1 MSNSSVSARS
11 ASTVSAA
18 TGSSAVGA
26 GYPRPGRDLGGRPVL
41 TVRGPLSA
49 QIPWRVVILNVILV
63 AAIASLAFWG
73 MLQGDYKLAPEKV
86 IPALLGEGK
95 PIAVTFA
102 QQRAARIVAA
112 LLVGAALGLSGSIF
126 QVISGN
132 ALGSPD
138 IIGFTNGAATGAL
151 LQIIVF
157 NSGPVEVAL
166 GAVIGG
172 LATSILVWLMTRNTG
187 LHGFRLVLVGIGVG
201 STLAAFN
208 ALLVVRASLTQAQT
222 AASWLAGSLNDMTW
236 ERTYSLLG
244 LLLVVTPLLLMLVRP
259 LGAIRFGD
267 QVASGLGVSVNS
279 YRVAALF
286 IGVLLVSLATATT
299 GPIAFVALAAP
310 HIAKSLGRIGGVGFT
325 SSALMGALMV
335 LGSDLIGRFAIPG
348 RIIQVGVVTGAIG
361 GLYLIYLIYRE
372 RTRS

>member
-1 MSNSSVSARS
+1 MSNSSALSMATATTPANRSAR
-11 ASTVSAA
+11 
-18 TGSSAVGA
+18 
-26 GYPRPGRDLGGRPVL
+26 RRGRDLGGRPVL
-41 TVRGPLSA
+41 TVRGPVSA
-49 QIPWRVVILNVILV
+49 QVPWRVLILNVALV
-63 AAIASLAFWG
+63 VLIAALAFWG
-73 MLQGDYKLAPEKV
+73 MLQGDYNIASDKV

-95 PIAVTFA
+95 QITVAFA

-112 LLVGAALGLSGSIF
+112 LLVGAALGLSGAIF

-166 GAVIGG
+166 GAVVGG
-172 LATSILVWLMTRNTG
+172 LATSVLVWLLTRRTG

-208 ALLVVRASLTQAQT
+208 SLLVVRASLTQAQT
-222 AASWLAGSLNDMTW
+222 AASWLAGSLNDITW
-236 ERTYSLLG
+236 ERTYALLG
-244 LLLVVTPLLLMLVRP
+244 LLFVVTPLLLMLVRP

-267 QVASGLGVSVNS
+267 QVASGLGVSVNA

-310 HIAKSLGRIGGVGFT
+310 HIAKTLARSGGVGFT
-325 SSALMGALMV
+325 SAALMGALMV
-335 LGSDLIGRFAIPG
+335 LGSDLIGRFAVPG

-361 GLYLIYLIYRE
+361 GLYLIYLIYLE
-372 RTRS
+372 RKKS

>member
-1 MSNSSVSARS
+1 MSNSSALSMATATTPANRSAR
-11 ASTVSAA
+11 
-18 TGSSAVGA
+18 
-26 GYPRPGRDLGGRPVL
+26 RRGRDLGGRPVL
-41 TVRGPLSA
+41 TVRGPVSA
-49 QIPWRVVILNVILV
+49 QVPWRVLILNVALV
-63 AAIASLAFWG
+63 VLIAALAFWG
-73 MLQGDYKLAPEKV
+73 MLQGDYKIAPEKM

-95 PIAVTFA
+95 QITVAFA

-112 LLVGAALGLSGSIF
+112 LLVGAALGLSGAIF

-166 GAVIGG
+166 GAVVGG
-172 LATSILVWLMTRNTG
+172 LATSVLVWLLTRRTG

-222 AASWLAGSLNDMTW
+222 AASWLAGSLNDITW
-236 ERTYSLLG
+236 ERTYALLG

-267 QVASGLGVSVNS
+267 QVASGLGVSVNA

-310 HIAKSLGRIGGVGFT
+310 HIAKTLARSGGVGFT
-325 SSALMGALMV
+325 SAALMGALMV
-335 LGSDLIGRFAIPG
+335 LGSDLIGRFAVPG

-361 GLYLIYLIYRE
+361 GLYLIYLIYLE
-372 RTRS
+372 RKKS

>member
-1 MSNSSVSARS
+1 MSNSSAVSTAPATSFANRSARRS
-11 ASTVSAA
+11 
-18 TGSSAVGA
+18 
-26 GYPRPGRDLGGRPVL
+26 GRDLGGRPVL

-49 QIPWRVVILNVILV
+49 QVPWRVLILNVALV
-63 AAIASLAFWG
+63 VLIAALAFWG
-73 MLQGDYKLAPEKV
+73 MLQGDYKIAPEKL

-95 PIAVTFA
+95 QITVTFA

-112 LLVGAALGLSGSIF
+112 LLVGAALGLSGAIF

-208 ALLVVRASLTQAQT
+208 ALLVVHASLTQAQT

>member
-1 MSNSSVSARS
+1 MSNSSALSMATASPANRSAR
-11 ASTVSAA
+11 
-18 TGSSAVGA
+18 
-26 GYPRPGRDLGGRPVL
+26 RRGRDLGGRPVL
-41 TVRGPLSA
+41 TVRGPVSA
-49 QIPWRVVILNVILV
+49 QVPWRVLILNVALV
-63 AAIASLAFWG
+63 VLIAALAFWG
-73 MLQGDYKLAPEKV
+73 MLQGDYNIASDKV

-95 PIAVTFA
+95 QITVAFA

-112 LLVGAALGLSGSIF
+112 LLVGAALGLSGAIF

-166 GAVIGG
+166 GAVVGG
-172 LATSILVWLMTRNTG
+172 LATSVLVWLLTRRTG

-222 AASWLAGSLNDMTW
+222 AASWLAGSLNDITW
-236 ERTYSLLG
+236 ERTYALLG

-267 QVASGLGVSVNS
+267 QVASGLGVSVNA

-310 HIAKSLGRIGGVGFT
+310 HIAKTLARSGGVGFT
-325 SSALMGALMV
+325 SAALMGALMV
-335 LGSDLIGRFAIPG
+335 LGSDLIGRFAVPG

-361 GLYLIYLIYRE
+361 GLYLIYLIYLE
-372 RTRS
+372 RKKS

>member
-1 MSNSSVSARS
+1 MSVVSRSVA
-11 ASTVSAA
+11 
-18 TGSSAVGA
+18 GSAVA
-26 GYPRPGRDLGGRPVL
+26 GSVRIPGRYRTPIPRTLLVVAVL
-41 TVRGPLSA
+41 
-49 QIPWRVVILNVILV
+49 VVV
-63 AAIASLAFWG
+63 AVASLVFG
-73 MLQGDYKLAPEKV
+73 SYQMSPDQVFRLIFQ
-86 IPALLGEGK
+86 GEGTEIERQLVLNQRL
-95 PIAVTFA
+95 PRMLAAV
-102 QQRAARIVAA
+102 V
-112 LLVGAALGLSGSIF
+112 VGAALGLSGAIF
-126 QVISGN
+126 QSVSRN

-172 LATSILVWLMTRNTG
+172 LATSVLVWLLTRRTG

-222 AASWLAGSLNDMTW
+222 AASWLAGSLNDITW
-236 ERTYSLLG
+236 ERTYALMG

-267 QVASGLGVSVNS
+267 QVASGLGVSVNA

-310 HIAKSLGRIGGVGFT
+310 HIAKTLSRSGGVGFT
-325 SSALMGALMV
+325 SAALMGALMV
-335 LGSDLIGRFAIPG
+335 LGSDLIGRFAVPG

-361 GLYLIYLIYRE
+361 GLYLIYLIYLE
-372 RTRS
+372 RKKS

>member
-1 MSNSSVSARS
+1 MSNSSALSMATATTPANRSAR
-11 ASTVSAA
+11 
-18 TGSSAVGA
+18 
-26 GYPRPGRDLGGRPVL
+26 RRGRDLGGRPVL
-41 TVRGPLSA
+41 TVRGPVSA
-49 QIPWRVVILNVILV
+49 QVPWRVLILNVALV
-63 AAIASLAFWG
+63 VLIAALAFWG
-73 MLQGDYKLAPEKV
+73 MLQGDYKIAPEKM

-95 PIAVTFA
+95 QITVAFA

-112 LLVGAALGLSGSIF
+112 LLVGAALGLSGAIF

-166 GAVIGG
+166 GAVVGG
-172 LATSILVWLMTRNTG
+172 LATSVLVWLLTRRTG

-208 ALLVVRASLTQAQT
+208 SLLVVRASLTQAQT
-222 AASWLAGSLNDMTW
+222 AASWLAGSLNDITW
-236 ERTYSLLG
+236 ERTYALLG

-267 QVASGLGVSVNS
+267 QVASGLGVSVNA

-310 HIAKSLGRIGGVGFT
+310 HIAKTLARSGGVGFT
-325 SSALMGALMV
+325 SAALMGALMV
-335 LGSDLIGRFAIPG
+335 LGSDLIGRFAVPG

-361 GLYLIYLIYRE
+361 GLYLIYLIYLE
-372 RTRS
+372 RKKS

>member
-1 MSNSSVSARS
+1 MSNSSAL
-11 ASTVSAA
+11 STA
-18 TGSSAVGA
+18 TATSSANRA
-26 GYPRPGRDLGGRPVL
+26 ARRRGRDLGGRPVL

-49 QIPWRVVILNVILV
+49 QVPWRVLILNVALV
-63 AAIASLAFWG
+63 VLLAALAFWG

-86 IPALLGEGK
+86 IPALMGEGK
-95 PIAVTFA
+95 QIAVTFA

-112 LLVGAALGLSGSIF
+112 LLVGAALGLSGAIF

-166 GAVIGG
+166 GAVVGG
-172 LATSILVWLMTRNTG
+172 LATSVLVWLLTRRTG

-222 AASWLAGSLNDMTW
+222 AASWLAGSLNDITW
-236 ERTYSLLG
+236 ERTYALLG

-267 QVASGLGVSVNS
+267 QVASGLGVSVNA

-310 HIAKSLGRIGGVGFT
+310 HISKTLSRSGGVGFT
-325 SSALMGALMV
+325 SAALMGALMV
-335 LGSDLIGRFAIPG
+335 LGSDLIGRFAVPG

-361 GLYLIYLIYRE
+361 GLYLIYLIYLE
-372 RTRS
+372 RKKS

>member
-1 MSNSSVSARS
+1 MSNSSAL
-11 ASTVSAA
+11 STA
-18 TGSSAVGA
+18 TATSSANRA
-26 GYPRPGRDLGGRPVL
+26 ARRRGRDLGGRPVL

-49 QIPWRVVILNVILV
+49 QVPWRVLILNVALV
-63 AAIASLAFWG
+63 VLLAALAFWG

-86 IPALLGEGK
+86 IPALMGEGK
-95 PIAVTFA
+95 QIAVTFA

-112 LLVGAALGLSGSIF
+112 LLVGAALGLSGAIF

-166 GAVIGG
+166 GAVVGG
-172 LATSILVWLMTRNTG
+172 LATSVLVWLLTRRTG

-222 AASWLAGSLNDMTW
+222 AASWLAGSLNDITW
-236 ERTYSLLG
+236 ERTYALLG

-267 QVASGLGVSVNS
+267 QVASGLGVSVNA

-310 HIAKSLGRIGGVGFT
+310 HIAKTLARSGGVGFT
-325 SSALMGALMV
+325 SAALMGALMV
-335 LGSDLIGRFAIPG
+335 LGSDLIGRFAVPG

-361 GLYLIYLIYRE
+361 GLYLIYLIYLE
-372 RTRS
+372 RKKS

>member
-1 MSNSSVSARS
+1 MSNSSALSIATATTPANRSAR
-11 ASTVSAA
+11 
-18 TGSSAVGA
+18 
-26 GYPRPGRDLGGRPVL
+26 RRGRDLGGRPVL
-41 TVRGPLSA
+41 TVRGPVSA
-49 QIPWRVVILNVILV
+49 QVPWRVLILNVALV
-63 AAIASLAFWG
+63 VLIAALAFWG
-73 MLQGDYKLAPEKV
+73 MLQGDYNIAPDKV

-95 PIAVTFA
+95 QITVAFA

-112 LLVGAALGLSGSIF
+112 LLVGAALGLSGAIF

-166 GAVIGG
+166 GAVVGG
-172 LATSILVWLMTRNTG
+172 LATSVLVWLLTRRTG

-208 ALLVVRASLTQAQT
+208 SLLVVRASLTQAQT
-222 AASWLAGSLNDMTW
+222 AASWLAGSLNDITW
-236 ERTYSLLG
+236 ERTYALLG
-244 LLLVVTPLLLMLVRP
+244 LLFVVTPLLLMLVRP

-267 QVASGLGVSVNS
+267 QVASGLGVSVNA

-310 HIAKSLGRIGGVGFT
+310 HIAKTLARSGGVGFT
-325 SSALMGALMV
+325 SAALMGALMV
-335 LGSDLIGRFAIPG
+335 LGSDLIGRFAVPG

-361 GLYLIYLIYRE
+361 GLYLIYLIYLE
-372 RTRS
+372 RKKS

>member
-1 MSNSSVSARS
+1 MSNSSALSMATATTSANRSAR
-11 ASTVSAA
+11 
-18 TGSSAVGA
+18 
-26 GYPRPGRDLGGRPVL
+26 RRGRDLGGRPVL
-41 TVRGPLSA
+41 TVRGPVSA
-49 QIPWRVVILNVILV
+49 QVPWRVLILNVALV
-63 AAIASLAFWG
+63 VLIAALAFWG
-73 MLQGDYKLAPEKV
+73 MLQGDYKIAPEKM

-95 PIAVTFA
+95 QITVAFA

-112 LLVGAALGLSGSIF
+112 LLVGAALGLSGAIF

-166 GAVIGG
+166 GAVVGG
-172 LATSILVWLMTRNTG
+172 LATSVLVWLLTRRTG

-208 ALLVVRASLTQAQT
+208 SLLVVRASLTQAQT
-222 AASWLAGSLNDMTW
+222 AASWLAGSLNDITW
-236 ERTYSLLG
+236 ERTYALLG

-259 LGAIRFGD
+259 LGAIRFSD
-267 QVASGLGVSVNS
+267 QVASGLGVSVNA

-310 HIAKSLGRIGGVGFT
+310 HIAKTLARSGGVGFT
-325 SSALMGALMV
+325 SAALMGALMV
-335 LGSDLIGRFAIPG
+335 LGSDLIGRFAVPG

-361 GLYLIYLIYRE
+361 GLYLIYLIYLE
-372 RTRS
+372 RKKS

>member
-1 MSNSSVSARS
+1 MSNSSALSMATATTPANRSAR
-11 ASTVSAA
+11 
-18 TGSSAVGA
+18 
-26 GYPRPGRDLGGRPVL
+26 RRGRDLGGRPVL
-41 TVRGPLSA
+41 TVRGPVSA
-49 QIPWRVVILNVILV
+49 QVPWRVLILNVALV
-63 AAIASLAFWG
+63 VLIAALAFWG
-73 MLQGDYKLAPEKV
+73 MLQGDYNIASDKV

-95 PIAVTFA
+95 QITVAFA
-102 QQRAARIVAA
+102 QQRAARIMAA
-112 LLVGAALGLSGSIF
+112 LLVGAALGLSGAIF

-166 GAVIGG
+166 GAVVGG
-172 LATSILVWLMTRNTG
+172 LATSVLVWLLTRRTG

-208 ALLVVRASLTQAQT
+208 SLLVVRASLTQAQT
-222 AASWLAGSLNDMTW
+222 AASWLAGSLNDITW
-236 ERTYSLLG
+236 ERTYALLG

-267 QVASGLGVSVNS
+267 QVASGLGVSVNA

-310 HIAKSLGRIGGVGFT
+310 HIAKTLARSGGVGFT
-325 SSALMGALMV
+325 SAALMGALMV
-335 LGSDLIGRFAIPG
+335 LGSDLIGRFAVPG

-361 GLYLIYLIYRE
+361 GLYLIYLIYLE
-372 RTRS
+372 RKKS

>member
-1 MSNSSVSARS
+1 MSNSSAVSTATASVNRS
-11 ASTVSAA
+11 E
-18 TGSSAVGA
+18 
-26 GYPRPGRDLGGRPVL
+26 RRRGRDLGGRPVL
-41 TVRGPLSA
+41 TVRGPVSA
-49 QIPWRVVILNVILV
+49 QVPWRVLILNVALV
-63 AAIASLAFWG
+63 VLIAALAFWG

-86 IPALLGEGK
+86 IPALMGEGK
-95 PIAVTFA
+95 QIAVAFA

-112 LLVGAALGLSGSIF
+112 LLVGAALGLSGAIF

-166 GAVIGG
+166 GAVVGG
-172 LATSILVWLMTRNTG
+172 LATSVLVWLLTRRTG

-222 AASWLAGSLNDMTW
+222 AASWLAGSLNDITW
-236 ERTYSLLG
+236 ERTYALLG

-267 QVASGLGVSVNS
+267 QVASGLGVSVNA

-310 HIAKSLGRIGGVGFT
+310 HIAKTLSRSRGVGFT
-325 SSALMGALMV
+325 SAALMGALMV
-335 LGSDLIGRFAIPG
+335 LGSDLIGRFAVPG

-361 GLYLIYLIYRE
+361 GLYLIYLIYLE
-372 RTRS
+372 RKKS

>member
-1 MSNSSVSARS
+1 MSNSSALSMATATTSANRSAR
-11 ASTVSAA
+11 
-18 TGSSAVGA
+18 
-26 GYPRPGRDLGGRPVL
+26 RRGRDLGGRPVL
-41 TVRGPLSA
+41 TVRGLVSA
-49 QIPWRVVILNVILV
+49 QVPWRVLILNVALV
-63 AAIASLAFWG
+63 VLIAALAFWG
-73 MLQGDYKLAPEKV
+73 MLQGDYKIAPEKM

-95 PIAVTFA
+95 QITVAFA

-112 LLVGAALGLSGSIF
+112 LLVGAALGLSGAIF

-166 GAVIGG
+166 GAVVGG
-172 LATSILVWLMTRNTG
+172 LATSVLVWLLTRRTG

-208 ALLVVRASLTQAQT
+208 SLLVVRASLTQAQT
-222 AASWLAGSLNDMTW
+222 AASWLAGSLNDITW
-236 ERTYSLLG
+236 ERTYALLG

-267 QVASGLGVSVNS
+267 QVASGLGVSVNA

-286 IGVLLVSLATATT
+286 IGVLLVSMATATT

-310 HIAKSLGRIGGVGFT
+310 HIAKTLARSGGVGFT
-325 SSALMGALMV
+325 SAALMGALMV
-335 LGSDLIGRFAIPG
+335 LGSDLIGRFAVPG

-361 GLYLIYLIYRE
+361 GLYLIYLIYLE
-372 RTRS
+372 RKKS

>member
-1 MSNSSVSARS
+1 MSNSSALSMATATAPANRSAR
-11 ASTVSAA
+11 
-18 TGSSAVGA
+18 
-26 GYPRPGRDLGGRPVL
+26 RRGRDLGGRPVL
-41 TVRGPLSA
+41 TVRGPVSA
-49 QIPWRVVILNVILV
+49 QVPWRVLILNVALV
-63 AAIASLAFWG
+63 VLIAALAFWG

-95 PIAVTFA
+95 QIAVTFA

-112 LLVGAALGLSGSIF
+112 LLVGAALGLSGAIF

-166 GAVIGG
+166 GAVVGG
-172 LATSILVWLMTRNTG
+172 LATSVLVWLLTRRTG

-222 AASWLAGSLNDMTW
+222 AASWLAGSLNDITW
-236 ERTYSLLG
+236 ERTYALLG

-267 QVASGLGVSVNS
+267 QVASGLGVSVNA

-310 HIAKSLGRIGGVGFT
+310 HIAKTLARSGGVGFT
-325 SSALMGALMV
+325 SAALMGALMV
-335 LGSDLIGRFAIPG
+335 LGSDLIGRFAVPG

-361 GLYLIYLIYRE
+361 GLYLIYLIYLE
-372 RTRS
+372 RKKS

>member
-1 MSNSSVSARS
+1 MSNSSALSMATATTSANRSAR
-11 ASTVSAA
+11 
-18 TGSSAVGA
+18 
-26 GYPRPGRDLGGRPVL
+26 RRGRDLGGRPVL
-41 TVRGPLSA
+41 TVRGPVSA
-49 QIPWRVVILNVILV
+49 QVPWRVLILNVALV
-63 AAIASLAFWG
+63 ALIAALAFWG
-73 MLQGDYKLAPEKV
+73 MLQGDYKIAPEKL

-95 PIAVTFA
+95 QITVTFA

-112 LLVGAALGLSGSIF
+112 LLVGAALALSGAIF

-166 GAVIGG
+166 GAVVGG
-172 LATSILVWLMTRNTG
+172 LATSVLVWLLTRRTG

-222 AASWLAGSLNDMTW
+222 AASWLAGSLNDITW
-236 ERTYSLLG
+236 ERTYALMG

-267 QVASGLGVSVNS
+267 QVASGLGVSVNA

-310 HIAKSLGRIGGVGFT
+310 HIAKTLARSGGVGFT
-325 SSALMGALMV
+325 SAALMGALMV
-335 LGSDLIGRFAIPG
+335 LGSDLIGRFAVPG

-361 GLYLIYLIYRE
+361 GLYLIYLIYLE
-372 RTRS
+372 RKKS

>member
-1 MSNSSVSARS
+1 MSNSSALSMATATTPANRSAR
-11 ASTVSAA
+11 
-18 TGSSAVGA
+18 
-26 GYPRPGRDLGGRPVL
+26 RRGRDLGGRPVL
-41 TVRGPLSA
+41 TVRGPVSA
-49 QIPWRVVILNVILV
+49 QVPWRVLILNVALV
-63 AAIASLAFWG
+63 VLIAALAFWG
-73 MLQGDYKLAPEKV
+73 MLQGDYKIAPDKV

-95 PIAVTFA
+95 QITVAFA

-112 LLVGAALGLSGSIF
+112 LLVGAALGLSGAIF

-166 GAVIGG
+166 GAVVGG
-172 LATSILVWLMTRNTG
+172 LATSVLVWLLTRRTG

-208 ALLVVRASLTQAQT
+208 SLLVVRASLTQAQT
-222 AASWLAGSLNDMTW
+222 AASWLAGSLNDITW
-236 ERTYSLLG
+236 ERTYALLG

-267 QVASGLGVSVNS
+267 QVASGLGVSVNA

-310 HIAKSLGRIGGVGFT
+310 HIAKTLARSGGVGFT
-325 SSALMGALMV
+325 SAALMGALMV
-335 LGSDLIGRFAIPG
+335 LGSDLIGRFAVPG

-361 GLYLIYLIYRE
+361 GLYLIYLIYLE
-372 RTRS
+372 RKKS

>member
-1 MSNSSVSARS
+1 MSNSSALSMATAATPANRSAR
-11 ASTVSAA
+11 
-18 TGSSAVGA
+18 
-26 GYPRPGRDLGGRPVL
+26 RRGRDLGGRPVL
-41 TVRGPLSA
+41 TVRGPVSA
-49 QIPWRVVILNVILV
+49 QVPWRVLILNVALV
-63 AAIASLAFWG
+63 VLIAALAFWG
-73 MLQGDYKLAPEKV
+73 MLQGDYNIAPDKV

-95 PIAVTFA
+95 QITVAFA

-112 LLVGAALGLSGSIF
+112 LLVGAALGLSGAIF

-166 GAVIGG
+166 GAVVGG
-172 LATSILVWLMTRNTG
+172 LATSVLVWLLTRRTG

-208 ALLVVRASLTQAQT
+208 SLLVVRASLTQAQT
-222 AASWLAGSLNDMTW
+222 AASWLAGSLNDITW
-236 ERTYSLLG
+236 ERTYALLG

-267 QVASGLGVSVNS
+267 QVASGLGVSVNA

-310 HIAKSLGRIGGVGFT
+310 HIAKTLARSGGVGFT
-325 SSALMGALMV
+325 SAALMGALMV
-335 LGSDLIGRFAIPG
+335 LGSDLIGRFAVPG

-361 GLYLIYLIYRE
+361 GLYLIYLIYLE
-372 RTRS
+372 RKKS

>member
-1 MSNSSVSARS
+1 MSNSSALSMATATTPANRSAR
-11 ASTVSAA
+11 
-18 TGSSAVGA
+18 
-26 GYPRPGRDLGGRPVL
+26 RRGRDLGGRPVL
-41 TVRGPLSA
+41 TVRGPVSA
-49 QIPWRVVILNVILV
+49 QVPWRVLILNVALV
-63 AAIASLAFWG
+63 VLIAALAFWG
-73 MLQGDYKLAPEKV
+73 MLQGDYKIAPEKL

-95 PIAVTFA
+95 QITVAFA

-112 LLVGAALGLSGSIF
+112 LLVGAALGLSGAIF

-166 GAVIGG
+166 GAVVGG
-172 LATSILVWLMTRNTG
+172 LATSVLVWLLTRRTG

-208 ALLVVRASLTQAQT
+208 SLLVVRASLTQAQT
-222 AASWLAGSLNDMTW
+222 AASWLAGSLNDITW
-236 ERTYSLLG
+236 ERTYALLG

-267 QVASGLGVSVNS
+267 QVASGLGVSVNA

-310 HIAKSLGRIGGVGFT
+310 HIAKTLARSGGVGFT
-325 SSALMGALMV
+325 SAALMGALMV
-335 LGSDLIGRFAIPG
+335 LGSDLIGRFAVPG

-361 GLYLIYLIYRE
+361 GLYLIYLIYLE
-372 RTRS
+372 RKKS

>member
-1 MSNSSVSARS
+1 MSNSSALSMATATTPANRSAR
-11 ASTVSAA
+11 
-18 TGSSAVGA
+18 
-26 GYPRPGRDLGGRPVL
+26 RRGRDLGGRPVL
-41 TVRGPLSA
+41 TVRGPVSA
-49 QIPWRVVILNVILV
+49 QVPWRVLILNVALV
-63 AAIASLAFWG
+63 VLIAALAFWG
-73 MLQGDYKLAPEKV
+73 MLQGDYNIAPDKV
-86 IPALLGEGK
+86 IPALLGQGK
-95 PIAVTFA
+95 QITVAFA

-112 LLVGAALGLSGSIF
+112 LLVGAALGLSGAIF

-166 GAVIGG
+166 GAVVGG
-172 LATSILVWLMTRNTG
+172 LATSVLVWLLTRRTG

-208 ALLVVRASLTQAQT
+208 SLLVVRASLTQAQT
-222 AASWLAGSLNDMTW
+222 AASWLAGSLNDITW
-236 ERTYSLLG
+236 ERTYALLG

-267 QVASGLGVSVNS
+267 QVASGLGVSVNA

-310 HIAKSLGRIGGVGFT
+310 HIAKTLARSGGVGFT
-325 SSALMGALMV
+325 SAALMGALMV
-335 LGSDLIGRFAIPG
+335 LGSDLIGRFAVPG

-361 GLYLIYLIYRE
+361 GLYLIYLIYLE
-372 RTRS
+372 RKKS

>member
-1 MSNSSVSARS
+1 MSNSSALSMATATTPANRSAR
-11 ASTVSAA
+11 
-18 TGSSAVGA
+18 
-26 GYPRPGRDLGGRPVL
+26 RRGRDLGGRPVL
-41 TVRGPLSA
+41 TVRGPVSA
-49 QIPWRVVILNVILV
+49 QVPWRVLILNVALV
-63 AAIASLAFWG
+63 VLIAALAFWG
-73 MLQGDYKLAPEKV
+73 MLQGDYKIAPEKM

-95 PIAVTFA
+95 QITVAFA

-112 LLVGAALGLSGSIF
+112 LLVGAALGLSGAIF

-132 ALGSPD
+132 ALGTPD

-166 GAVIGG
+166 GAVVGG
-172 LATSILVWLMTRNTG
+172 LATSVLVWLLTRRTG

-208 ALLVVRASLTQAQT
+208 SLLVVRASLTQAQT
-222 AASWLAGSLNDMTW
+222 AASWLAGSLNDITW
-236 ERTYSLLG
+236 ERTYALLG

-267 QVASGLGVSVNS
+267 QVASGLGVSVNA

-310 HIAKSLGRIGGVGFT
+310 HIAKTLARSGGVGFT
-325 SSALMGALMV
+325 SAALMGALMV
-335 LGSDLIGRFAIPG
+335 LGSDLIGRFAVPG

-361 GLYLIYLIYRE
+361 GLYLIYLIYLE
-372 RTRS
+372 RKKS

>member
-1 MSNSSVSARS
+1 MSNSSALSMATATTSANRSAR
-11 ASTVSAA
+11 
-18 TGSSAVGA
+18 
-26 GYPRPGRDLGGRPVL
+26 RRGRDLGGRPVL
-41 TVRGPLSA
+41 TVRGPVSA
-49 QIPWRVVILNVILV
+49 QVPWRVLILNVALV
-63 AAIASLAFWG
+63 VLIAALAFWG
-73 MLQGDYKLAPEKV
+73 MLQGDYNIASDKV

-95 PIAVTFA
+95 QITVAFA

-112 LLVGAALGLSGSIF
+112 LLVGAALGLSGAIF

-166 GAVIGG
+166 GAVVGG
-172 LATSILVWLMTRNTG
+172 LATSVLVWLLTRRTG

-222 AASWLAGSLNDMTW
+222 AASWLAGSLNDITW
-236 ERTYSLLG
+236 ERTYALLG

-267 QVASGLGVSVNS
+267 QVASGLGVSVNA

-310 HIAKSLGRIGGVGFT
+310 HIAKNLSRSGGVGFT
-325 SSALMGALMV
+325 SAALMGALMV
-335 LGSDLIGRFAIPG
+335 LGSDLIGRFAVPG

-361 GLYLIYLIYRE
+361 GLYLIYLIYLE
-372 RTRS
+372 RKKS

>member
-1 MSNSSVSARS
+1 MSNSSALSMATATTSANRSAR
-11 ASTVSAA
+11 
-18 TGSSAVGA
+18 
-26 GYPRPGRDLGGRPVL
+26 RRGRDLGGRPVL
-41 TVRGPLSA
+41 TVRGPVSA
-49 QIPWRVVILNVILV
+49 QVPWRVLILNVALV
-63 AAIASLAFWG
+63 VLIAALAFWG
-73 MLQGDYKLAPEKV
+73 MLQGDYKIAPEKM

-95 PIAVTFA
+95 QITVAFA

-112 LLVGAALGLSGSIF
+112 LLVGAALGLSGAIF

-166 GAVIGG
+166 GAVVGG
-172 LATSILVWLMTRNTG
+172 LATSVLVWLLTRRTG

-208 ALLVVRASLTQAQT
+208 SLLVVRASLTQAQT
-222 AASWLAGSLNDMTW
+222 AASWLAGSLNDITW
-236 ERTYSLLG
+236 ERTYALLG

-267 QVASGLGVSVNS
+267 QVASGLGVSVNA

-310 HIAKSLGRIGGVGFT
+310 HIAKTLARSGGVGFT
-325 SSALMGALMV
+325 SAALMGALMV
-335 LGSDLIGRFAIPG
+335 LGSDLIGRFAVSG

-361 GLYLIYLIYRE
+361 GLYLIYLIYLE
-372 RTRS
+372 RKKS

>member
-1 MSNSSVSARS
+1 MSNSSALSMATATAPANRSAR
-11 ASTVSAA
+11 
-18 TGSSAVGA
+18 
-26 GYPRPGRDLGGRPVL
+26 RRGRDLGGRPVL
-41 TVRGPLSA
+41 TVRGPVSA
-49 QIPWRVVILNVILV
+49 QVPWRVLILNVALV
-63 AAIASLAFWG
+63 VLIAALAFWG
-73 MLQGDYKLAPEKV
+73 MLQGDYKIAPEKM

-95 PIAVTFA
+95 QITVAFA

-112 LLVGAALGLSGSIF
+112 LLVGAALGLSGAIF

-166 GAVIGG
+166 GAVVGG
-172 LATSILVWLMTRNTG
+172 LATSVLVWLLTRRTG

-222 AASWLAGSLNDMTW
+222 AASWLAGSLNDITW
-236 ERTYSLLG
+236 ERTYALLG

-267 QVASGLGVSVNS
+267 QVASGLGVSVNA

-310 HIAKSLGRIGGVGFT
+310 HIAKTLARSGGVGFT
-325 SSALMGALMV
+325 SAALMGALMV
-335 LGSDLIGRFAIPG
+335 LGSDLIGRFAVPG

-361 GLYLIYLIYRE
+361 GLYLIYLIYLE
-372 RTRS
+372 RKKS

>member
-1 MSNSSVSARS
+1 MSNSSALSMATASPANRSAR
-11 ASTVSAA
+11 
-18 TGSSAVGA
+18 
-26 GYPRPGRDLGGRPVL
+26 RRGRDLGGRPVL
-41 TVRGPLSA
+41 TVRGPVSA
-49 QIPWRVVILNVILV
+49 QVPWRVLILNVALV
-63 AAIASLAFWG
+63 VLIAALAFWG
-73 MLQGDYKLAPEKV
+73 MLQGDYKIAPEKM

-95 PIAVTFA
+95 QITVAFA

-112 LLVGAALGLSGSIF
+112 LLVGAALGLSGAIF

-166 GAVIGG
+166 GAVVGG
-172 LATSILVWLMTRNTG
+172 LATSVLVWLLTRRTG

-222 AASWLAGSLNDMTW
+222 AASWLAGSLNDITW
-236 ERTYSLLG
+236 ERTYALLG
-244 LLLVVTPLLLMLVRP
+244 LLFVVTPLLLMLVRP

-267 QVASGLGVSVNS
+267 QVASGLGVSVNA

-310 HIAKSLGRIGGVGFT
+310 HIAKTLARSGGVGFT
-325 SSALMGALMV
+325 SAALMGALMV
-335 LGSDLIGRFAIPG
+335 LGSDLIGRFAVPG

-361 GLYLIYLIYRE
+361 GLYLIYLIYLE
-372 RTRS
+372 RKKS

>member
-1 MSNSSVSARS
+1 MSNSSALSMATATTSANRSAR
-11 ASTVSAA
+11 
-18 TGSSAVGA
+18 
-26 GYPRPGRDLGGRPVL
+26 RRGRDLGGRPVL
-41 TVRGPLSA
+41 TVRGPVSA
-49 QIPWRVVILNVILV
+49 QVPWRVLILNVALV
-63 AAIASLAFWG
+63 VLIAALAFWG
-73 MLQGDYKLAPEKV
+73 MLQGDYNIASDKV

-95 PIAVTFA
+95 QITVAFA

-112 LLVGAALGLSGSIF
+112 LLVGAALGLSGAIF

-166 GAVIGG
+166 GAVVGG
-172 LATSILVWLMTRNTG
+172 LATSVLVWLLTRRTG

-208 ALLVVRASLTQAQT
+208 SLLVVRASLTQAQT
-222 AASWLAGSLNDMTW
+222 AASWLAGSLNDITW
-236 ERTYSLLG
+236 ERTYALLG

-267 QVASGLGVSVNS
+267 QVASGLGVSVNA

-310 HIAKSLGRIGGVGFT
+310 HIAKTLARSGGVGFT
-325 SSALMGALMV
+325 SAALMGALMV

-361 GLYLIYLIYRE
+361 GLYLIYLIYLE
-372 RTRS
+372 RKKS

>member
-1 MSNSSVSARS
+1 MSNSSALSMATATASANRSAR
-11 ASTVSAA
+11 
-18 TGSSAVGA
+18 
-26 GYPRPGRDLGGRPVL
+26 RRGRDLGGRPVL
-41 TVRGPLSA
+41 TVRGPVSA
-49 QIPWRVVILNVILV
+49 QVPWRVLILNVALV
-63 AAIASLAFWG
+63 VLIAALAFWG
-73 MLQGDYKLAPEKV
+73 MLQGDYKIAPEKM

-95 PIAVTFA
+95 QITVAFA

-112 LLVGAALGLSGSIF
+112 LLVGAALGLSGAIF

-166 GAVIGG
+166 GAVVGG
-172 LATSILVWLMTRNTG
+172 LATSVLVWLLTRRTG

-208 ALLVVRASLTQAQT
+208 SLLVVRASLTQAQT
-222 AASWLAGSLNDMTW
+222 AASWLAGSLNDITW
-236 ERTYSLLG
+236 ERTYALLG

-267 QVASGLGVSVNS
+267 QVASGLGVSVNA

-310 HIAKSLGRIGGVGFT
+310 HIAKTLARSGGVGFT
-325 SSALMGALMV
+325 SAALMGALMV
-335 LGSDLIGRFAIPG
+335 LGSDLIGRFAVPG

-361 GLYLIYLIYRE
+361 GLYLIYLIYLE
-372 RTRS
+372 RKKS

>member
-1 MSNSSVSARS
+1 MSNSSALSMATATTSANRSAR
-11 ASTVSAA
+11 
-18 TGSSAVGA
+18 
-26 GYPRPGRDLGGRPVL
+26 RRGRDLGGRPVL
-41 TVRGPLSA
+41 TVRGPVSA
-49 QIPWRVVILNVILV
+49 QVPWRVLILNVALV
-63 AAIASLAFWG
+63 VLIAALAFWG
-73 MLQGDYKLAPEKV
+73 MLQGDYNIASDKV

-95 PIAVTFA
+95 QITVAFA

-112 LLVGAALGLSGSIF
+112 LLVGAALGLSGAIF

-166 GAVIGG
+166 GAVVGG
-172 LATSILVWLMTRNTG
+172 LATSVLVWLLTRRTG

-208 ALLVVRASLTQAQT
+208 SLLVVRASLTQAQT
-222 AASWLAGSLNDMTW
+222 AASWLAGSLNDITW
-236 ERTYSLLG
+236 ERTYALLG

-267 QVASGLGVSVNS
+267 QVASGLGVSVNA

-310 HIAKSLGRIGGVGFT
+310 HIAKTLARSGGVGFT
-325 SSALMGALMV
+325 SAALMGALMV
-335 LGSDLIGRFAIPG
+335 LGSDLIGRFAVPG
-348 RIIQVGVVTGAIG
+348 RIIQVGAVTGAIG
-361 GLYLIYLIYRE
+361 GLYLIYLIYLE
-372 RTRS
+372 RKKS

>member
-1 MSNSSVSARS
+1 MSNSSALSMATATAPANRSAR
-11 ASTVSAA
+11 
-18 TGSSAVGA
+18 
-26 GYPRPGRDLGGRPVL
+26 RRGRDLGGRPVL
-41 TVRGPLSA
+41 TVRGPVSA
-49 QIPWRVVILNVILV
+49 QVPWRVLILNVALV
-63 AAIASLAFWG
+63 VLIAALAFWG
-73 MLQGDYKLAPEKV
+73 MLQGDYKIAPEKM

-95 PIAVTFA
+95 QITVAFA

-112 LLVGAALGLSGSIF
+112 LLVGAALGLSGAIF

-166 GAVIGG
+166 GAVVGG
-172 LATSILVWLMTRNTG
+172 LATSVLVWLLTRRTG

-208 ALLVVRASLTQAQT
+208 SLLVVRASLTQAQT
-222 AASWLAGSLNDMTW
+222 AASWLAGSLNDITW
-236 ERTYSLLG
+236 ERTYALLG

-267 QVASGLGVSVNS
+267 QVASGLGVSVNA

-310 HIAKSLGRIGGVGFT
+310 HIAKTLARSGGVGFT
-325 SSALMGALMV
+325 SAALMGALMV
-335 LGSDLIGRFAIPG
+335 LGSDLIGRFAVPG

-361 GLYLIYLIYRE
+361 GLYLIYLIYLE
-372 RTRS
+372 RKKS

>member
-1 MSNSSVSARS
+1 MSNSSALSMATATPPANRSAR
-11 ASTVSAA
+11 
-18 TGSSAVGA
+18 
-26 GYPRPGRDLGGRPVL
+26 RRGRDLGGRPVL
-41 TVRGPLSA
+41 TVRGPVSA
-49 QIPWRVVILNVILV
+49 QVPWRVLILNVALV
-63 AAIASLAFWG
+63 VLIAALAFWG
-73 MLQGDYKLAPEKV
+73 MLQGDYKIAPEKM

-95 PIAVTFA
+95 QITVAFA

-112 LLVGAALGLSGSIF
+112 LLVGAALGLSGAIF

-166 GAVIGG
+166 GAVVGG
-172 LATSILVWLMTRNTG
+172 LATSVLVWLLTRRTG

-222 AASWLAGSLNDMTW
+222 AASWLAGSLNDITW
-236 ERTYSLLG
+236 ERTYALLG

-267 QVASGLGVSVNS
+267 QVASGLGVSVNA

-310 HIAKSLGRIGGVGFT
+310 HIAKTLARSGGVGFT
-325 SSALMGALMV
+325 SAALMGALMV

-361 GLYLIYLIYRE
+361 GLYLIYLIYLE
-372 RTRS
+372 RKKS

>member
-1 MSNSSVSARS
+1 MSNSSALSMATATTPANRSAR
-11 ASTVSAA
+11 
-18 TGSSAVGA
+18 
-26 GYPRPGRDLGGRPVL
+26 RRGRDLGGRPVL
-41 TVRGPLSA
+41 TVRGPVSA
-49 QIPWRVVILNVILV
+49 QVPWRVLILNVALV
-63 AAIASLAFWG
+63 VLIAALAFWG
-73 MLQGDYKLAPEKV
+73 MLQGDYNIAPEKV

-95 PIAVTFA
+95 QITVAFA

-112 LLVGAALGLSGSIF
+112 LLVGAALGLSGAIF

-166 GAVIGG
+166 GAVVGG
-172 LATSILVWLMTRNTG
+172 LATSVLVWLLTRRTG

-208 ALLVVRASLTQAQT
+208 SLLVVRASLTQAQT
-222 AASWLAGSLNDMTW
+222 AASWLAGSLNDITW
-236 ERTYSLLG
+236 ERTYALLG

-267 QVASGLGVSVNS
+267 QVASGLGVSVNA

-310 HIAKSLGRIGGVGFT
+310 HIAKTLARSGGVGFT
-325 SSALMGALMV
+325 SAALMGALMV
-335 LGSDLIGRFAIPG
+335 LGSDLIGRFAVPG

-361 GLYLIYLIYRE
+361 GLYLIYLIYLE
-372 RTRS
+372 RKKS

>member
-1 MSNSSVSARS
+1 MSNSSALSMATATTPANRSAR
-11 ASTVSAA
+11 
-18 TGSSAVGA
+18 
-26 GYPRPGRDLGGRPVL
+26 RHGRDLGGRPVL
-41 TVRGPLSA
+41 TVRGPVSA
-49 QIPWRVVILNVILV
+49 QVPWRVLILNVALV
-63 AAIASLAFWG
+63 VLIAALAFWG
-73 MLQGDYKLAPEKV
+73 MLQGDYKIAPEKM

-95 PIAVTFA
+95 QLTVAFA

-112 LLVGAALGLSGSIF
+112 LLVGAALGLSGAIF

-166 GAVIGG
+166 GAVVGG
-172 LATSILVWLMTRNTG
+172 LATSVLVWLLTRRTG

-222 AASWLAGSLNDMTW
+222 AASWLAGSLNDITW
-236 ERTYSLLG
+236 ERTYALLG

-267 QVASGLGVSVNS
+267 QVASGLGVSVNA

-310 HIAKSLGRIGGVGFT
+310 HIAKTLARSGGVGFT
-325 SSALMGALMV
+325 SAALMGALMV
-335 LGSDLIGRFAIPG
+335 LGSDLIGRFAVPG

-361 GLYLIYLIYRE
+361 GLYLIYLIYLE
-372 RTRS
+372 RKKS

>member
-1 MSNSSVSARS
+1 MSNSSALSTATASPANRSAR
-11 ASTVSAA
+11 
-18 TGSSAVGA
+18 
-26 GYPRPGRDLGGRPVL
+26 RRGRDLGGRPVL
-41 TVRGPLSA
+41 TVRGPVSA
-49 QIPWRVVILNVILV
+49 QVPWRVLILNVALV
-63 AAIASLAFWG
+63 VLIAALAFWG
-73 MLQGDYKLAPEKV
+73 MLQGDYKIAPEKM

-95 PIAVTFA
+95 QITVAFA

-112 LLVGAALGLSGSIF
+112 LLVGAALGLSGAIF

-166 GAVIGG
+166 GAVVGG
-172 LATSILVWLMTRNTG
+172 LATSVLVWLLTRRTG

-208 ALLVVRASLTQAQT
+208 SLLVVRASLTQAQT
-222 AASWLAGSLNDMTW
+222 AASWLAGSLNDITW
-236 ERTYSLLG
+236 ERTYALLG

-267 QVASGLGVSVNS
+267 QVASGLGVSVNA

-310 HIAKSLGRIGGVGFT
+310 HIAKTLARSGGVGFT
-325 SSALMGALMV
+325 SAALMGALMV
-335 LGSDLIGRFAIPG
+335 LGSDLIGRFAVPG

-361 GLYLIYLIYRE
+361 GLYLIYLIYLE
-372 RTRS
+372 RKKS

>member
-1 MSNSSVSARS
+1 MSNSSALSMATATTAANRSAR
-11 ASTVSAA
+11 
-18 TGSSAVGA
+18 
-26 GYPRPGRDLGGRPVL
+26 RRGRDLGGRPVL
-41 TVRGPLSA
+41 TVRGPVSA
-49 QIPWRVVILNVILV
+49 QVPWRVLILNVALV
-63 AAIASLAFWG
+63 ALIAALAFWG
-73 MLQGDYKLAPEKV
+73 MLQGDYKIAPEKL

-95 PIAVTFA
+95 QITVAFA

-112 LLVGAALGLSGSIF
+112 LLVGAALGLSGAIF

-166 GAVIGG
+166 GAVVGG
-172 LATSILVWLMTRNTG
+172 LATSVLVWLLTRRTG

-208 ALLVVRASLTQAQT
+208 SLLVVRASLTQAQT
-222 AASWLAGSLNDMTW
+222 AASWLAGSLNDITW
-236 ERTYSLLG
+236 ERTYALLG

-267 QVASGLGVSVNS
+267 QVASGLGVSVNA

-310 HIAKSLGRIGGVGFT
+310 HIAKTLARSGGVGFT
-325 SSALMGALMV
+325 SAALMGALMV
-335 LGSDLIGRFAIPG
+335 LGSDLIGRFAVPG

-361 GLYLIYLIYRE
+361 GLYLIYLIYLE
-372 RTRS
+372 RKKS

>member
-1 MSNSSVSARS
+1 MSNSSAVSTATATSSANRSAR
-11 ASTVSAA
+11 
-18 TGSSAVGA
+18 
-26 GYPRPGRDLGGRPVL
+26 RRGRDLGGRPVL

-49 QIPWRVVILNVILV
+49 QVPWRVLILNVALV
-63 AAIASLAFWG
+63 VLIAALAFWG

-86 IPALLGEGK
+86 IPALMGEGK
-95 PIAVTFA
+95 QIAVTFA

-112 LLVGAALGLSGSIF
+112 LLVGAALGLSGAIF

-166 GAVIGG
+166 GAVVGG
-172 LATSILVWLMTRNTG
+172 LATSVLVWLLTRRTG

-222 AASWLAGSLNDMTW
+222 AASWLAGSLNDITW
-236 ERTYSLLG
+236 ERTYALMG
-244 LLLVVTPLLLMLVRP
+244 LLFVVTPLLLMLVRP

-267 QVASGLGVSVNS
+267 QVASGLGVSVNA

-310 HIAKSLGRIGGVGFT
+310 HIAKTLARSGGVGFT
-325 SSALMGALMV
+325 SAALMGALMV
-335 LGSDLIGRFAIPG
+335 LGSDLIGRFAVPG

-361 GLYLIYLIYRE
+361 GLYLIYLIYLE
-372 RTRS
+372 RKKS

>member
-1 MSNSSVSARS
+1 M
-11 ASTVSAA
+11 
-18 TGSSAVGA
+18 
-26 GYPRPGRDLGGRPVL
+26 
-41 TVRGPLSA
+41 
-49 QIPWRVVILNVILV
+49 
-63 AAIASLAFWG
+63 
-73 MLQGDYKLAPEKV
+73 
-86 IPALLGEGK
+86 GEGK

-259 LGAIRFGD
+259 LYWCAFG
-267 QVASGLGVSVNS
+267 
-279 YRVAALF
+279 
-286 IGVLLVSLATATT
+286 
-299 GPIAFVALAAP
+299 
-310 HIAKSLGRIGGVGFT
+310 
-325 SSALMGALMV
+325 
-335 LGSDLIGRFAIPG
+335 LIGDRDDRPYCLRGFGRAAYCEEPG
-348 RIIQVGVVTGAIG
+348 AHRRGGFYLLGIDGGAHG
-361 GLYLIYLIYRE
+361 ARV
-372 RTRS
+372 

>member
-1 MSNSSVSARS
+1 MSNSSALSMATASPANRSAR
-11 ASTVSAA
+11 
-18 TGSSAVGA
+18 
-26 GYPRPGRDLGGRPVL
+26 RRGRDLGGRPVL
-41 TVRGPLSA
+41 TVRGPVSA
-49 QIPWRVVILNVILV
+49 QVPWRVLILNVALV
-63 AAIASLAFWG
+63 VLIAALAFWG
-73 MLQGDYKLAPEKV
+73 MLQGDYKIAPEKM

-95 PIAVTFA
+95 QITVAFA

-112 LLVGAALGLSGSIF
+112 LLVGAALGLSGAIF

-166 GAVIGG
+166 GAVVGG
-172 LATSILVWLMTRNTG
+172 LATSVLVWLLTRRTG

-222 AASWLAGSLNDMTW
+222 AASWLAGSLNDITW
-236 ERTYSLLG
+236 ERTYALLG

-267 QVASGLGVSVNS
+267 QVASGLGVSVNA
-279 YRVAALF
+279 YRMAALF

-310 HIAKSLGRIGGVGFT
+310 HIAKTLARSGGVGFT
-325 SSALMGALMV
+325 SAALMGALMV
-335 LGSDLIGRFAIPG
+335 LGSDLIGRFAVPG

-361 GLYLIYLIYRE
+361 GLYLIYLIYLE
-372 RTRS
+372 RKKS

>member
-1 MSNSSVSARS
+1 MSNSSAVSTATATVNRSARRS
-11 ASTVSAA
+11 
-18 TGSSAVGA
+18 
-26 GYPRPGRDLGGRPVL
+26 GRDLGGRPVL

-49 QIPWRVVILNVILV
+49 QVPWRVLILNVALV
-63 AAIASLAFWG
+63 ALIAALAFWG

-86 IPALLGEGK
+86 IPALMGEGK
-95 PIAVTFA
+95 QIAVAFA

-112 LLVGAALGLSGSIF
+112 LLVGAALGLSGAIF

-172 LATSILVWLMTRNTG
+172 LATSVLVWLLTRRTG

-208 ALLVVRASLTQAQT
+208 ALLVRASLTQAQT
-222 AASWLAGSLNDMTW
+222 AASWLAGSLNDITW
-236 ERTYSLLG
+236 ERTYALLG

-267 QVASGLGVSVNS
+267 QVASGLGVSVNA

-310 HIAKSLGRIGGVGFT
+310 HIAKTLSRSGGVGFT
-325 SSALMGALMV
+325 SAALMGALMV
-335 LGSDLIGRFAIPG
+335 LGSDLIGRFAVPG

-361 GLYLIYLIYRE
+361 GLYLIYLIYLE
-372 RTRS
+372 RKKS